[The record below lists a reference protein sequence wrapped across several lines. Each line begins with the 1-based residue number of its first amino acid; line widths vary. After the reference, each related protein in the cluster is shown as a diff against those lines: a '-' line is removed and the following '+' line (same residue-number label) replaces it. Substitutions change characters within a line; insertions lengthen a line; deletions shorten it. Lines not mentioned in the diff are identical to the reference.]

1 MFVFFNWRSA
11 IRCEERKNLNAGAE
25 ISLFCFFFEDR
36 DLVRKGCLDH
46 ELISCSRA
54 SEKHRKKEQVFFVR
68 IIEILQCLY
77 RSLSKWC
84 AYACSISVRD
94 VCAMLNGVVSKA
106 FREYGTQNH
115 SSEYFLLFFYL
126 PLFFS
131 LSFSLPSYILFIDKD
146 AIAHPQAKLFGL
158 NAVSS
163 SSFSTLPLM
172 PKIASM
178 FNI

>member
-25 ISLFCFFFEDR
+25 ISLFCFFLKTET
-36 DLVRKGCLDH
+36 VQKGCLH
-46 ELISCSRA
+46 RVFGFTSMISCSSA
-54 SEKHRKKEQVFFVR
+54 SEKHRRKKQVFFVR

-115 SSEYFLLFFYL
+115 SSEYFLLFFIFL
-126 PLFFS
+126 CFSHSPS
-131 LSFSLPSYILFIDKD
+131 LSLLI
-146 AIAHPQAKLFGL
+146 
-158 NAVSS
+158 SS
-163 SSFSTLPLM
+163 SSIRTRSRTHKPSCLDLTRYRRPRFRRSH
-172 PKIASM
+172 
-178 FNI
+178 

>member
-1 MFVFFNWRSA
+1 VRNVKIERGGRNLSLSFFA
-11 IRCEERKNLNAGAE
+11 
-25 ISLFCFFFEDR
+25 FFLKTET
-36 DLVRKGCLDH
+36 VQKGCLHH
-46 ELISCSRA
+46 ELISCSSA

-115 SSEYFLLFFYL
+115 SS
-126 PLFFS
+126 
-131 LSFSLPSYILFIDKD
+131 
-146 AIAHPQAKLFGL
+146 
-158 NAVSS
+158 
-163 SSFSTLPLM
+163 
-172 PKIASM
+172 
-178 FNI
+178 

>member
-1 MFVFFNWRSA
+1 MRNVK
-11 IRCEERKNLNAGAE
+11 IERGGRNL
-25 ISLFCFFFEDR
+25 SFCFFFEDR

-115 SSEYFLLFFYL
+115 SSEYFLLFFIFL
-126 PLFFS
+126 CFSHSPS
-131 LSFSLPSYILFIDKD
+131 LSLLT
-146 AIAHPQAKLFGL
+146 
-158 NAVSS
+158 SS
-163 SSFSTLPLM
+163 SSIRTRSRTHKPSCLDLTRYRRPRFRRSH
-172 PKIASM
+172 
-178 FNI
+178 